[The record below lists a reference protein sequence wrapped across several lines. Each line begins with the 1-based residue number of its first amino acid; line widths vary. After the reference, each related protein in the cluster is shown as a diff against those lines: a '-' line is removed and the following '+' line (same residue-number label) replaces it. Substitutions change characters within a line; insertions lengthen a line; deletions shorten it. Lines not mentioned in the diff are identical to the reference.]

1 MLVALGQDQVGPLP
15 GRQDVLLQIEIVDIL
30 PDVVGDLGRF
40 ALGQLGVV
48 VEVGVRVRESTAA
61 EFEEAL
67 DIPGAQQIGFGIH
80 IDGEVDEIGD
90 KHPVRFLRII
100 HTALQHIEPF
110 QDQDVRL
117 LYHLLLVRDDVV
129 DKVGV
134 DRRFHLLVASP
145 DIGNKLHQMADVVGF
160 REPLAAH
167 QATLLQHLVGI
178 EEAIGGDQLHPR
190 VLRPAL
196 QQRLQDTSRGAFAP
210 RHTAGDADDIS
221 TLAA

>member
-48 VEVGVRVRESTAA
+48 VEVGVRIRESATA
-61 EFEEAL
+61 EFEEAF
-67 DIPGAQQIGFGIH
+67 DIPGAQQVGFGIH

-90 KHPVRFLRII
+90 KYPVRLLRII
-100 HTALQHIEPF
+100 HTALQYIEPF

-117 LYHLLLVRDDVV
+117 LHHLLLVRDDVI

-134 DRRFHLLVASP
+134 DRCFHLLVASP
-145 DIGNKLHQMADVVGF
+145 DIGDKLHQMADVVGF

-178 EEAIGGDQLHPR
+178 EEAVGGHQFHPR

-196 QQRLQDTSRGAFAP
+196 QQRLQDASRGAFAP